1 MSMVGIC
8 KYVAI
13 VLAGVTA
20 NHGPVAKVAAESSRE
35 SPLSDRR

>member
-13 VLAGVTA
+13 VLAGVTTD
-20 NHGPVAKVAAESSRE
+20 HDPVVELAA
-35 SPLSDRR
+35 

>member
-13 VLAGVTA
+13 VLAGVTTD
-20 NHGPVAKVAAESSRE
+20 HDPVVELSAQCSRE
-35 SPLSDRR
+35 SALSDWR

>member
-1 MSMVGIC
+1 MVGIC

-20 NHGPVAKVAAESSRE
+20 DHGPVAKVTAESSRE
-35 SPLSDRR
+35 SPVSDRR